1 MSEYAPKE
9 TIKVPGEKLYNI
21 AYKTFIKHGL
31 SAEDAH
37 WASDVLNLADLRGV
51 DTHGLNRLYMY
62 IGQLEG
68 KAATADAQIEIL
80 GETDNTYFLDAHNAM
95 GIVASPK
102 AMNMTIEKAKKAGMC
117 FTVLKQT
124 GHFGMAAYYTLQ
136 AAEAG
141 LIGFVCSGGV
151 PVMAAT
157 GGRGALLNN
166 MPWSLAFPAGT
177 HYPYPVLT
185 DMACSEVAAGKLEL
199 ARRAGTKVPL
209 SWFVDTEGVP
219 CDDPNEFFKSWAL
232 QPFGG
237 AKGYCLAVMMD
248 MLCSVMGG
256 QGFDHD
262 VPHGYEN
269 PQNISISFAA
279 IDPARIRPMNEV
291 VESIDRYTDMIKNCQ
306 PAKGVEEVFLPGE
319 IEQRTYLKRKAE
331 GVDFSV
337 KLASELI
344 ETLIKD
350 GVLHEGATMDDL
362 FNM

>member
-1 MSEYAPKE
+1 MSMPTPE

-21 AYKTFIKHGL
+21 AYKTFLRHGL
-31 SAEDAH
+31 SEEDAH
-37 WASDVLNLADLRGV
+37 WASDVLSLADLRGV

-62 IGQLEG
+62 IGQLKG
-68 KAATADAQIEIL
+68 KAATADAKLEIL
-80 GETDNTYFLDAHNAM
+80 RETDNTLFLDANNAM

-102 AMNMTIEKAKKAGMC
+102 AMNMTIDKARRSGIC
-117 FTVLKQT
+117 FTVMRQT

-151 PVMAAT
+151 PVMAAA
-157 GGRGALLNN
+157 GGRGALINN

-199 ARRAGTKVPL
+199 ARRAGKKVPL

-219 CDDPNEFFKSWAL
+219 CDDPNEFFRSWAL

-262 VPHGYEN
+262 VKHGFDN
-269 PQNISISFAA
+269 PQNISITFAA
-279 IDPARIRPMNEV
+279 IDPACIRPMEEY
-291 VESIDRYTDMIKNCQ
+291 VESVDRYTDMIKNCP
-306 PAKGVEEVFLPGE
+306 PARGVEEVFLPGE
-319 IEQRTYLKRKAE
+319 IEQRTYLRRKAE
-331 GVDFSV
+331 GVDFSL
-337 KLASELI
+337 KLANELA
-344 ETLIKD
+344 ETLKKD
-350 GVLHEGATMDDL
+350 GMLAENATLDDM